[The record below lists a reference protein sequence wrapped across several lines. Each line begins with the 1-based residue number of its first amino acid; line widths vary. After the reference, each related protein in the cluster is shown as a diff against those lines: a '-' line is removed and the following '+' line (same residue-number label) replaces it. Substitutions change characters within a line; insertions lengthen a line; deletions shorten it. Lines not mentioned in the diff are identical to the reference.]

1 MTDRGANR
9 VVSKRVAAPIPMA
22 LALLAL
28 LGPASPDGR
37 AQPTVDTR
45 ALARIE
51 NPPLGLPAVTIP
63 GDNPATVA
71 RIRLGRKLF
80 FDRRLSHNG
89 TMSCGMCHI
98 PEQGFSNNEL
108 ATPVGSEGRSLRRS
122 APALYNVAY
131 FRHLFHDGRETRLE
145 TQVISPLLDDNEMGN
160 PSIGHLLDRI
170 EGMADYREPFQRA
183 FGAGPSIER
192 IGRAIATWER
202 SLVSGDSP
210 FDRWHYGGDPRAL
223 PPRAIAGFELFSGG
237 AGCTTCHLVKEQYAT
252 FNDNAFHNTGI
263 GWPGP
268 RAATETVEVAPGVEI
283 QVSREAIESVGEP
296 RAPDRGR
303 YEVTLDPRHLRQF
316 KTPGLRNVALTAPYM
331 HDGSIQTLEQVVRY
345 YNRGGNP
352 DPNLDAALEPLELS
366 DSEIADI
373 VAFLVSLTGSNI
385 AELTADAR
393 SVATGNPGVN
403 N

>member
-1 MTDRGANR
+1 MTDRGAKR
-9 VVSKRVAAPIPMA
+9 LVSKRVAAPVTIA
-22 LALLAL
+22 LALMTLPGA
-28 LGPASPDGR
+28 GSTDVG
-37 AQPTVDTR
+37 AQSTADTR

-51 NPPLGLPAVTIP
+51 NPPLGLPVVPIP
-63 GDNPATVA
+63 GDNPATA
-71 RIRLGRKLF
+71 AKIRLGRKLF

-108 ATPVGSEGRSLRRS
+108 ATPVGTGGSSLRRS

-145 TQVISPLLDDNEMGN
+145 TQVIAPLLDAREMAN
-160 PSIGHLLDRI
+160 PSIGYLLDKI
-170 EGMADYREPFQRA
+170 EGMADYREPFQQA
-183 FGAGPSIER
+183 FRAGPSIER

-202 SLVSGDSP
+202 SLVSADSP
-210 FDRWHYGGDPRAL
+210 FDRWYYGDDPQAL
-223 PPRAIAGFELFSGG
+223 SPRAIAGFELFSGR
-237 AGCTTCHLVKEQYAT
+237 AGCTTCHLVGEQYAT

-268 RAATETVEVAPGVEI
+268 RAATQTVEVAPGVEI
-283 QVSREAIESVGEP
+283 QVSRETIQSVGEP

-316 KTPGLRNVALTAPYM
+316 KTPSLRNVALTAPYM
-331 HDGSIQTLEQVVRY
+331 HDGSLQSLEQVVRY
-345 YNRGGNP
+345 YNRGGNA
-352 DPNLDAALEPLELS
+352 DPNLDAAIQPLGLS
-366 DSEIADI
+366 DSEVADI

-393 SVATGNPGVN
+393 SVATGNPGADE
-403 N
+403 

>member
-1 MTDRGANR
+1 M
-9 VVSKRVAAPIPMA
+9 SKRVAAPVTIA
-22 LALLAL
+22 LAVMAL
-28 LGPASPDGR
+28 LGPGSPDVR
-37 AQPTVDTR
+37 AQTTADTR

-51 NPPLGLPAVTIP
+51 NPPLGLPVVPIP
-63 GDNPATVA
+63 EDNPATTA
-71 RIRLGRKLF
+71 KIRLGRKLF

-108 ATPVGSEGRSLRRS
+108 ATPVGTEGRSLRRN

-145 TQVISPLLDDNEMGN
+145 TQVIAPLLDAREMAN
-160 PSIGHLLDRI
+160 PSIGYLLDKI
-170 EGMADYREPFQRA
+170 EGMADYREPFQQA

-202 SLVSGDSP
+202 SLVSADSP
-210 FDRWHYGGDPRAL
+210 FDRWHYGNDPRAL
-223 PPRAIAGFELFSGG
+223 SPRAIAGFELFSGR
-237 AGCTTCHLVKEQYAT
+237 AGCTACHLVGEQYAT

-263 GWPGP
+263 GWRGP
-268 RAATETVEVAPGVEI
+268 RAATQTVEVAPGVEI
-283 QVSREAIESVGEP
+283 QVSREAIQSVGEP

-303 YEVTLDPRHLRQF
+303 YEVTLNPRHLRQF
-316 KTPGLRNVALTAPYM
+316 KTPGLRNIALTAPYM
-331 HDGSIQTLEQVVRY
+331 HDGSLQSLQQVVRY
-345 YNRGGNP
+345 YNRGGSA
-352 DPNLDAALEPLELS
+352 DPNLDAAIKPLGLS
-366 DSEIADI
+366 DSEVADI

-393 SVATGNPGVN
+393 SVATGNPGGDE
-403 N
+403 